1 MKELEKEFVDLQ
13 LELKELEREVEY
25 HQLHTSSANPDDLF
39 LPTTEGFVTS
49 TKVEFDRFEALL
61 KEMKKKFK
69 ETLAYFGEDPSDSG
83 APSVEEMFGTFAVFL
98 QSFSV
103 SAVEHGLISSQPPL
117 GDHRSRYIMMCYIDY
132 NILQDT
138 YQDVITTRKRKEE
151 ARKRKEELV
160 GLCN

>member
-25 HQLHTSSANPDDLF
+25 HQLQSSSATPDDLF

-49 TKVEFDRFEALL
+49 TKVEFDRFEAAL
-61 KEMKKKFK
+61 KEMKKKFE
-69 ETLAYFGEDPSDSG
+69 ETLIYFGEDPSDSSG

-103 SAVEHGLISSQPPL
+103 SVQ
-117 GDHRSRYIMMCYIDY
+117 
-132 NILQDT
+132 
-138 YQDVITTRKRKEE
+138 
-151 ARKRKEELV
+151 
-160 GLCN
+160 